1 MKSVLTFL
9 FASLIGYPFG
19 PLGLQAAATV
29 KIVAVENAFKEGGGP
44 VPVLLLREG
53 ETNSAFTVDC
63 IFRDYTAKAGIDY
76 HPGLITVLFSTNEA
90 LKTVSLPNPT
100 IDNSQVDRGSRIILL
115 SLTNATDR
123 VEVIG
128 PDGYAFVSD
137 DEVPNILDRAFHI
150 ERTTDFSHV
159 TIIGEEPN
167 RKTLIVPS
175 TNIMRFMPDGTRD
188 SSFRPF
194 SLPQDYSAVGGLP
207 QPNGNWVIW
216 WNRANYNFEAGDIVM
231 LRGDGSLDQDF
242 RPGEWLQKFEGMSN
256 PYLGPLAVQTN
267 GQIIVAVGFPPRS
280 YAILRLNA
288 DGSRDRT
295 FTPILDRNETI
306 AIEIQTDGKILA
318 ARNGYDPSEF
328 FVSRYQ
334 PDGMADL
341 SFHSPFGSGDNGQQL
356 LLQDDG
362 KILVKGS
369 FPSLFGDSGERA
381 VRLLRDGALDH
392 SFTPPVEFDDP
403 TFEIFRLPHDQ
414 ILVAYSYRRDFQVW
428 NSDGTLKEIIPLTG
442 QHPTVLAD
450 GRLLMFV
457 YSEPFSAV
465 ARFDISDVN
474 RPGVE
479 FLTECMDLSCAQ
491 GAVAEESTDVHSMTV
506 RRLGDSSIP
515 LNLTWFTRD
524 GTATAGEDF
533 VGQTNSMTFAPFEM
547 EKTLTVKLLEDD
559 KVEPPTEEFTIV
571 LIDSESN
578 IKAQLPVW
586 IYDFEGA
593 AVFGTPKLQGWD
605 DRTEIPISIPG
616 GEDWIIEGSSDL
628 KTWSSEGIIFE
639 KNGQFNPYQT
649 AFDRDAAGVAARFYR
664 AVRKKL

>member
-1 MKSVLTFL
+1 MKLVLFL
-9 FASLIGYPFG
+9 FASLLALPFG
-19 PLGLQAAATV
+19 ASELQAAATV
-29 KIVAVENAFKEGGGP
+29 RIMAIENAFREGGGS

-63 IFRDYTAKAGIDY
+63 VFRDYTAKAGVDY

-100 IDNSQVDRGSRIILL
+100 IANSHVDRGIRIMLL
-115 SLTNATDR
+115 SLTNATDG
-123 VEVIG
+123 VEAIG

-137 DEVPNILDRAFHI
+137 DEVPNIMDRTFHI
-150 ERTTDFSHV
+150 ERSTDFSHV

-175 TNIMRFMPDGTRD
+175 TKIMRFMPDGARD

-194 SLPQDYSAVGGLP
+194 SLPQDYSTVGGFPLA
-207 QPNGNWVIW
+207 NGNWVVW
-216 WNRANYNFEAGDIVM
+216 WTRANYNFEAGDIVM
-231 LRGDGSLDQDF
+231 LRGDGSIDQDF
-242 RPGEWLQKFEGMSN
+242 RPGEWIQKFDGMSN

-267 GQIIVAVGFPPRS
+267 GQILVAIGFPPRS
-280 YAILRLNA
+280 NAILRLSA
-288 DGSRDRT
+288 DGSRDQT

-306 AIEIQTDGKILA
+306 AIEVQTDGKILA
-318 ARNGYDPSEF
+318 ARNGYDPLEF

-334 PDGMADL
+334 SDGTPDP
-341 SFHSPFGSGDNGQQL
+341 SFHSPFGSGDSGQQL
-356 LLQDDG
+356 LLQADG

-369 FPSLFGDSGERA
+369 FPSVFGDSSERA
-381 VRLLRDGALDH
+381 VRLLRDGALDQ
-392 SFTPPVEFDDP
+392 SFRPPFEFDNS

-414 ILVAYSYRRDFQVW
+414 ILVGYSDWREFHVL
-428 NSDGTLKEIIPLTG
+428 NGDGSLKEMIPLSG
-442 QHPTVLAD
+442 HHPTVLAD

-465 ARFDISDVN
+465 ARFDISNVN

-479 FLTECMDLSCAQ
+479 FLTECMDLSCVQ
-491 GAVAEESTDVHSMTV
+491 GVTAEESADVLNVTV

-547 EKTLTVKLLEDD
+547 EKTLTVNLLEDD

-571 LIDSESN
+571 VIDSESN
-578 IKAQLPVW
+578 IKAQLPIW
-586 IYDFEGA
+586 IYDFEGV

-616 GEDWIIEGSSDL
+616 GEDWIIEASSDL
-628 KTWSSEGIIFE
+628 RTWSSEGVIFE

-649 AFDRDAAGVAARFYR
+649 AFDRDAAGVGARFYR
-664 AVRKKL
+664 AVRKK